1 MLRCFTKDIK
11 IKVNINGKFLM
22 KYFYLLLCVLAS
34 YVSSVQ
40 AMSDCSNGNNTQ
52 EVNECAEKNK
62 IESELTL
69 NKEYKAAKNRIEH
82 FYKGHDQEFS
92 QYRSAFLDTQRH
104 WLKYRD
110 SQFRLEA
117 YAAEEGSDAY
127 VSVMNFCIDR
137 LDKERTAILKQL
149 PY

>member
-1 MLRCFTKDIK
+1 MMKWMLQANNKM
-11 IKVNINGKFLM
+11 NNYLS
-22 KYFYLLLCVLAS
+22 LLLCVS
-34 YVSSVQ
+34 VPYVSSVH
-40 AMSDCSNGNNTQ
+40 AMSDCSKGNNVQ

-62 IESELTL
+62 TESELNL
-69 NKEYKAAKNRIEH
+69 NTEYKAAKTRIEQI
-82 FYKGHDQEFS
+82 YKGHDQESS
-92 QYRSAFLDTQRH
+92 QYRSAFIDTQRN

-110 SQFRLEA
+110 SQCGLEA
-117 YAAEEGSDAY
+117 YDAEKGSDAY

>member
-1 MLRCFTKDIK
+1 
-11 IKVNINGKFLM
+11 
-22 KYFYLLLCVLAS
+22 
-34 YVSSVQ
+34 
-40 AMSDCSNGNNTQ
+40 MSDCSNGNNAQ

-62 IESELTL
+62 TESELNL
-69 NKEYKAAKNRIEH
+69 NKEYKAAKIRIEH
-82 FYKGHDQEFS
+82 LYKGHDHESS
-92 QYRSAFLDTQRH
+92 QYRSAFVDTQRN

-110 SQFRLEA
+110 SQCRLEA
-117 YAAEEGSDAY
+117 YTAEEGSDAY

>member
-1 MLRCFTKDIK
+1 MRSYLSLMLCISAVYTFP
-11 IKVNINGKFLM
+11 VH
-22 KYFYLLLCVLAS
+22 
-34 YVSSVQ
+34 
-40 AMSDCSNGNNTQ
+40 AMSDCSKGNNVQ

-62 IESELTL
+62 TESELNL
-69 NKEYKAAKNRIEH
+69 NKEYKAAKTRIEQI
-82 FYKGHDQEFS
+82 YKGHDQESS
-92 QYRSAFLDTQRH
+92 QYRTAFLDTQRN

-110 SQFRLEA
+110 SQCRLEA
-117 YAAEEGSDAY
+117 YAAEQGSDAY

>member
-1 MLRCFTKDIK
+1 
-11 IKVNINGKFLM
+11 M
-22 KYFYLLLCVLAS
+22 KCYYLLLCVLAS

-62 IESELTL
+62 TESELNL
-69 NKEYKAAKNRIEH
+69 NKEYKAAKIRIEH
-82 FYKGHDQEFS
+82 FYKGHDQESS
-92 QYRSAFLDTQRH
+92 QYRSAFVDTQRN

-110 SQFRLEA
+110 SQCRLEA